1 MSINGQ
7 GRVGIR
13 SIAVPSTPSIITNGL
28 ILNLDATDPAS
39 YPGTGTTW
47 TDLSGGGHNVTLIN
61 GPSYNSANGGYLQ
74 FDGINDRG
82 QGFGINPKW
91 NHTISM
97 WFKTTVNNNGWLL
110 EFPNDIGGGPLTD
123 FLLQNASGRMTSYV
137 YGFDSSGRFIT
148 LNYDQNYK
156 SGSWINVTK
165 TLSGVNVTN
174 NGTYADSGTAKM
186 YINGN
191 LVDTKAINYVTLP
204 VLASGEFNIG
214 AFGAIGYYTKAD
226 ISQVLAYN
234 RTLSDTEVF
243 DNYTVFKNKNGY

>member
-1 MSINGQ
+1 MSIINGI

-13 SIAVPSTPSIITNGL
+13 SSALPSIITNGL

-47 TDLSGGGHNVTLIN
+47 SDLSGGGHNVTLIN

-110 EFPNDIGGGPLTD
+110 EFPHNIGGAALTD
-123 FLLQNASGRMTSYV
+123 FYLTNASGRMTSYCYNGGGNV
-137 YGFDSSGRFIT
+137 T

-165 TLSGVNVTN
+165 TMSGVNVAN
-174 NGTYADSGTAKM
+174 NGRYADSGTAKM

-191 LVDTKAINYVTLP
+191 LVDTKAITYGTLP
-204 VLASGEFNIG
+204 VLTSGEFNIG